1 VLNTVPATWQRYRWR
16 AALLGGLLALA
27 AVMLALGGL
36 SVRSLRQAQEDHR
49 LLERIRTVELV
60 SERMFRAAADYH
72 ANAPRN
78 FSDYARDTQIYYRQ
92 LQADRRQLE
101 DSIRLLATTEAGG
114 KGGDPAVAG
123 AAASLAVTWN
133 AFERELASQ
142 LGPDPDEPRLEWGSR
157 HIAGQVLPL
166 RTEIDALATAA
177 MARTESR
184 LDRASRL
191 ATVVVPA
198 TVLGLALLLA
208 LLALRLQ
215 RRIECMVGTGRDLVR
230 GRFGAPPRYAG
241 EDDFSAVD
249 RALSQASLR
258 IASALALI
266 DGVQRARKVQGL
278 LEQFRQTAG
287 DILSIDWMA
296 LYFVDGEPSM
306 ATRRAVSGSPPE
318 LPEVFRLA
326 RTPDQAWVDLDY
338 GPARAEPEINAAGPV
353 RPAALWLP
361 SDGQQGFLLLMAPA
375 YGQGWREAD
384 TDFMAHLAPLLA
396 HGLEKVELTERL
408 LVAAISGLARLAESR
423 DPETGNHLLRMSE
436 YSRAISLGLR
446 EAGGPDAA
454 AIDDA
459 FVEDIHRFAP
469 MHDIGKVGVPDA
481 ILRKPGRLDEDE
493 MAQMREHPRIGGEVL
508 RACREQ
514 LPQLDGK
521 LFQLAIDIAE
531 GHHEKFDG
539 SGYPRGLSGKDI
551 PLAGRIIAVA
561 DVLDALA
568 SRRPYKEPWPMER
581 VWAYLVE
588 QRGIHFDPEVVDAAL
603 HMRAAILD
611 IRDLH
616 SIE

>member
-1 VLNTVPATWQRYRWR
+1 MPDTGSRHWQRYRWR
-16 AALLGGLLALA
+16 AALLGGLLVLA
-27 AVMLALGGL
+27 AAVLALGGL
-36 SVRSLRQAQEDHR
+36 SVRSLRPAQEDHL

-60 SERMFRAAADYH
+60 SERMFRAASDYH

-78 FSDYARDTQIYYRQ
+78 FSDYARDTHIYYRQ
-92 LQADRRQLE
+92 LQADLRQLE
-101 DSIRLLATTEAGG
+101 DGIRLLASAEAGG
-114 KGGDPAVAG
+114 EGGDPAVAR
-123 AAASLAVTWN
+123 AAASLADTWGD
-133 AFERELASQ
+133 FEGELRSQ
-142 LGPDPDEPRLEWGSR
+142 LGPDPEEPRLEWGSR
-157 HIAGQVLPL
+157 HIAEQVVPL
-166 RTEIDALATAA
+166 RTTIDALATAA

-184 LDRASRL
+184 LARASRL
-191 ATVVVPA
+191 ATVVIPA

-215 RRIECMVGTGRDLVR
+215 RRIESMVGTGRDLVR
-230 GRFGAPPRYAG
+230 GRFGAPPRYSG

-249 RALSQASLR
+249 RALSQASRR
-258 IASALALI
+258 IAGALTLI

-278 LEQFRQTAG
+278 LDQFRQTAG

-296 LYFVDGEPSM
+296 LYFVDGEPLM
-306 ATRRAVSGSPPE
+306 ATRRALSGSTPD
-318 LPEVFRLA
+318 LPEAFRLA
-326 RTPDQAWVDLDY
+326 IAPDQAWFVLDHWP
-338 GPARAEPEINAAGPV
+338 GRAQPDACVEKPSPPG
-353 RPAALWLP
+353 ALWLP
-361 SDGQQGFLLLMAPA
+361 SDGQQGFLLLMAPGR
-375 YGQGWREAD
+375 GQHWRAAD

-436 YSRAISLGLR
+436 YSRIIALGLR
-446 EAGGPDAA
+446 EGGGPDAA
-454 AIDDA
+454 AVTDT

-514 LPQLDGK
+514 LPQLDAE

-539 SGYPRGLSGKDI
+539 SGYPRGLSGKEI

-568 SRRPYKEPWPMER
+568 SRRPYKEPWPMAR
-581 VWAYLVE
+581 VWAYLAE
-588 QRGIHFDPEVVDAAL
+588 QRGLHFDPDVVDSAL
-603 HMRAAILD
+603 RMKATILE

-616 SIE
+616 PME